1 MTYPLNF
8 ERPNTQYA
16 GTARYG
22 NAKSEMIQAIVPCD
36 VRVAINAAN
45 AVMTPKEWA
54 TTTNT
59 EIFTTQ
65 VFALC
70 RALISRPAGPALR
83 GFCREASNAAG
94 GPPDLAMR
102 PRPA

>member
-22 NAKSEMIQAIVPCD
+22 NVRSEMIQAIVPCD
-36 VRVAINAAN
+36 VRVVINAAN

-54 TTTNT
+54 TIKNT
-59 EIFTTQ
+59 ELFTIQ
-65 VFALC
+65 VFASC
-70 RALISRPAGPALR
+70 RALTSRPAGPALR
-83 GFCREASNAAG
+83 GLCRESSNCG
-94 GPPDLAMR
+94 RRPP
-102 PRPA
+102 